1 MKKILALILGLTILL
16 SLTVSCSADDA
27 WKNNTGTIDL
37 NAFAVTGEGV
47 AVDENTIKITKG
59 GDFEVT
65 GECLDGMIYVN
76 TEERVKLRLSGM
88 SLTNNDGP
96 AIFFD
101 NADKG
106 FITIT
111 ENTENFIAD
120 GKEYATEDA
129 DAALFSND
137 DLEIKGDGTLTVT
150 GNYKHGIASDDD
162 MNIENGV
169 INVNSYEHGIKVN
182 DTLHITGGEI
192 SVTTETGKGMKAEL
206 EVLIDAGTINI
217 NSFDEG
223 IESKGPLT
231 INGGDISIISQEDGI
246 NTGSSSTT
254 TEEITANDKQIAPS
268 EMPEGEMPESG
279 FGGGRGQRPDGQR
292 PNMGMGQMPEG
303 MMPPES
309 NGEMPQRPEGMVP
322 PDMNGERPQGGRD
335 FGGGMGGFGM
345 VDEETAE
352 AHAITIKGG
361 KIYIKA
367 AGDGIDSNGNLTIAG
382 GELIIDG
389 PENNGNG
396 ALDSDGAMTITG
408 GTVFTAS
415 SAGMMQLPRESE
427 VCIARINMAET
438 KLPGTKV
445 EIKDTDGNTVYSH
458 TPDVKFQLITFTAPE
473 LVDGKEYKVYI
484 DGEEIQSFTASKEI
498 AGGMGGF
505 GGDRGERPDNMKTG
519 NSLSSVITS
528 IIEKISGLR
537 KNMSLGL
544 FTD

>member
-1 MKKILALILGLTILL
+1 MKKTLALVLGLTILL

-37 NAFAVTGEGV
+37 NTFAVTGDGISVE
-47 AVDENTIKITKG
+47 ENTIKITKG

-76 TEERVKLRLSGM
+76 TEDRVKLRLSGM

-101 NADKG
+101 NTDKG

-111 ENTENFIAD
+111 ENTENFLAD
-120 GKEYATEDA
+120 GKEYVTEDA

-169 INVNSYEHGIKVN
+169 INISSYEHGIKVN

-206 EVLIDAGTINI
+206 EVLIDAGAINI

-223 IESKGPLT
+223 IESKGLLT
-231 INGGDISIISQEDGI
+231 INGGDISITSQEDGL

-254 TEEITANDKQIAPS
+254 TEETTDAVPP
-268 EMPEGEMPESG
+268 EMPEGQMPERG
-279 FGGGRGQRPDGQR
+279 FGGGRGQRTNGQR
-292 PNMGMGQMPEG
+292 PDMSQMPED
-303 MMPPES
+303 MIPPGE
-309 NGEMPQRPEGMVP
+309 NGDFPQIPEGMIP
-322 PDMNGERPQGGRD
+322 PENTGERPEMNGKRPQV
-335 FGGGMGGFGM
+335 GGFGM
-345 VDEETAE
+345 VDEETAA
-352 AHAITIKGG
+352 AHTITINGG

-367 AGDGIDSNGNLTIAG
+367 AGDGIDSNGNLTITG
-382 GELIIDG
+382 GEIIIDG

-396 ALDSDGAMTITG
+396 ALDSDGAMNISG

-415 SAGMMQLPRESE
+415 SAGMMQLPREGK
-427 VCIARINMAET
+427 VCIARINMQET
-438 KLPGTKV
+438 KAAGTNV
-445 EIKDTDGNTVYSH
+445 EIKDADGNVIYSH
-458 TPDVKFQLITFTAPE
+458 TPTVKFQLITFTSPE
-473 LVDGKEYKVYI
+473 LVEGKEYKVYI
-484 DGEEIQSFTASKEI
+484 NGEECQSFTANNEV
-498 AGGMGGF
+498 AGGMGG
-505 GGDRGERPDNMKTG
+505 RGQKPDEPQI
-519 NSLSSVITS
+519 SSNFSNIITS
-528 IIEKISGLR
+528 LIEKISGLR
-537 KNMSLGL
+537 KNLSLGL
-544 FTD
+544 FTN